1 MASVGICAKTPSR
14 RAVEAATKTA
24 RSLLARGVGVAL
36 DDETAT
42 AVKLE
47 GVRVVTRRELAHSND
62 VLITF
67 GGDGTLLSAARHAPS
82 HVPVIGVNMGT
93 LGFLTD
99 ISAKEYQ
106 QVLDDV
112 LSGSYRAE
120 ERSTLEVIVE
130 GTNGALKYRVL
141 NDAVL
146 NKGALARIINY
157 TVNVGG
163 QLLSTFRADGL
174 IVSTPTGSTAY
185 NLSAG
190 GPIVH
195 PTMRAVVIT
204 PICPHTLTNRPIV
217 LPDNKPIEL
226 RIAAPDRKI
235 FLTLDGQEGIPLSG
249 NERIVIRRSRS
260 SVKMVLSPSKGYF
273 AILRSK
279 LKWGEGK

>member
-120 ERSTLEVIVE
+120 ARSTLEVIVE